1 MQGAEARWLAA
12 AAPPAAAPPPPA
24 AAAASASARHLAP
37 HRRRHQTRPESILA
51 PRTRFRRIRPA
62 DRAPFFVARLP
73 VAVARAQEA
82 AALLLRDVRPLLDPR
97 RDEAVPPPRGHRA
110 RGQLAA
116 RAPVRLRQRVAGRR
130 RGQLLLPWSQRWC
143 AAEQRHAQR
152 PHAERRRGHLR
163 RAGRCAERG

>member
-24 AAAASASARHLAP
+24 AAAASASASPCSPPAAA
-37 HRRRHQTRPESILA
+37 PESILA

>member
-24 AAAASASARHLAP
+24 AAAASASASPCSPPAAA
-37 HRRRHQTRPESILA
+37 PESILA

-97 RDEAVPPPRGHRA
+97 RDEAVPPPRGHCA